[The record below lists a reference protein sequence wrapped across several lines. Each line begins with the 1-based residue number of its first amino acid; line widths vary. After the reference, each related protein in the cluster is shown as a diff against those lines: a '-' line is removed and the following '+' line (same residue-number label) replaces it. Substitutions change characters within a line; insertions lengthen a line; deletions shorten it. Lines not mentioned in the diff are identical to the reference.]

1 MTVLISP
8 TNLSSLWF
16 WQRHHDAASEEITLT
31 TLVRHLLLHK
41 PDVHTVGPDDT
52 VLTALRLMAEK
63 NIGAVLVV
71 NGATLEGIFSER
83 DYARKVVL
91 HGKASQE
98 TTVREIMTA
107 PVISIP
113 ADWSVSQCMALMTER
128 HIRHLPVMENDAL
141 IGVISIGDVV
151 GAFVGDQQFTIS
163 TLESYIMS
171 GG

>member
-1 MTVLISP
+1 MLR
-8 TNLSSLWF
+8 N
-16 WQRHHDAASEEITLT
+16 
-31 TLVRHLLLHK
+31 K
-41 PDVHTVGPDDT
+41 PAVHTVRPDDT
-52 VLTALRLMAEK
+52 VLAALRLMADK

-71 NGATLEGIFSER
+71 DGGVLEGIFSER

-107 PVISIP
+107 PVVSIP
-113 ADWSVSQCMALMTER
+113 PDWSVDQCMALMTDR
-128 HIRHLPVMENDAL
+128 HIRHLPVMEDGRL
-141 IGVISIGDVV
+141 IGIISIGDVV
-151 GAFVGDQQFTIS
+151 STFVDDQQFTIS